1 MKQKI
6 QKKESLSRAD
16 LKFLE
21 RTCKYLESEKKRER
35 EKYNG
40 VR

>member
-16 LKFLE
+16 LRFLE
-21 RTCKYLESEKKRER
+21 RTCKYLESEKKRV
-35 EKYNG
+35 EKSTMG
-40 VR
+40 